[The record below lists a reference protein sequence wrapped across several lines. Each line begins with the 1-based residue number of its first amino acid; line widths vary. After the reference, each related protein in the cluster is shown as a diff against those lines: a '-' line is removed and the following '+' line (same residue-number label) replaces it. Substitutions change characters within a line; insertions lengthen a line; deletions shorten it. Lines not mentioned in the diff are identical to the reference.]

1 MAKSKKTKKDAH
13 KPSVKVQ
20 DLEPEKNPK
29 GGAFAKLDSSVK
41 LQGTSVPTA
50 QLPGGAFYK
59 EEWK

>member
-29 GGAFAKLDSSVK
+29 GGSFSWGTPSV
-41 LQGTSVPTA
+41 QGNLPAV
-50 QLPGGAFYK
+50 QLPGGIFYK
-59 EEWK
+59 DHK